1 MQWVPPSLLKPAP
14 HSLLEVVVNA
24 TQWQVEILD
33 QSISMFEPKTD
44 SEEEDER
51 YKSGYQNGNAYYVSL
66 SVFLE
71 T

>member
-1 MQWVPPSLLKPAP
+1 MASG
-14 HSLLEVVVNA
+14 N
-24 TQWQVEILD
+24 IR
-33 QSISMFEPKTD
+33 SIHLYVWTETD

-71 T
+71 SYGNWYH